1 MEVRMP
7 VIPMPEKKKSR
18 GRPKH
23 AALQKASKI
32 LDQHELM
39 LFWSAIV
46 RGEIG
51 DDDEAPKLNER
62 LRASELIAK
71 ANNMFNTNITLNNGQ
86 PTEQLSDEE
95 LDAKMK
101 ALMEMMQ

>member
-1 MEVRMP
+1 
-7 VIPMPEKKKSR
+7 MPEKKKSR

-46 RGEIG
+46 RGEIA

>member
-1 MEVRMP
+1 
-7 VIPMPEKKKSR
+7 MPEKKKSR
-18 GRPKH
+18 GRPQH
-23 AALQKASKI
+23 ANLKKASKI

-71 ANNMFNTNITLNNGQ
+71 ANNMFNTQIVVSNGAQ
-86 PTEQLSDEE
+86 TEQLSDEE
-95 LDAKMK
+95 LDVKMK